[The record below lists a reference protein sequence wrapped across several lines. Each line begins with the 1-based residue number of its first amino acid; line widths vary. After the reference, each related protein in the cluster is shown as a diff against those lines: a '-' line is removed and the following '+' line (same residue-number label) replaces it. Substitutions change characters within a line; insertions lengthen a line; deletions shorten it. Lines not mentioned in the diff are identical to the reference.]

1 MVEAVAVVR
10 APHEWALRSQ
20 RRLQPLLELAPHR
33 AKLLRVSSLEALPGE
48 AVHRGRTGLYRAA
61 RHHERLEARRLR
73 ARRVGNV
80 HGDLH
85 DFGVR
90 ADAGRLE
97 VVGETRDV
105 ELLGCAGAQRAAA
118 SALVRSGQRRWQA
131 AGGVPRK
138 RVGERGGEPE

>member
-10 APHEWALRSQ
+10 APYEWPLRAQ

-33 AKLLRVSSLEALPGE
+33 AKLLRASSLEALPSE

-61 RHHERLEARRLR
+61 RHNERLEARRLR
-73 ARRVGNV
+73 ARGVGHV
-80 HGDLH
+80 LGDLH
-85 DFGVR
+85 DLGVR

-105 ELLGCAGAQRAAA
+105 ELLGRAGAQQAAA
-118 SALVRSGQRRWQA
+118 GALVHSGQRRRQA
-131 AGGVPRK
+131 AGGVAR
-138 RVGERGGEPE
+138 E

>member
-1 MVEAVAVVR
+1 VVEAVAVVR
-10 APHEWALRSQ
+10 APYEWPLRAQ

-33 AKLLRVSSLEALPGE
+33 AKLLRASSLEALPGE

-61 RHHERLEARRLR
+61 RHNERLEARRLR
-73 ARRVGNV
+73 ARGVGHV

-85 DFGVR
+85 DLGVR

-105 ELLGCAGAQRAAA
+105 ELLGRAGAQQAAA
-118 SALVRSGQRRWQA
+118 GALVHSGQRRRQA
-131 AGGVPRK
+131 AGGVAR
-138 RVGERGGEPE
+138 E